1 MGVHPQGALPRSP
14 PPGLSRPAIAAPLCA
29 GDPRP
34 QKNTKIK
41 KNLPQR
47 GLLSPSRR
55 EEAPAGGE
63 RDTRRA
69 GGGTGSRRESGSSP
83 LRAGPA
89 SPEGSGGA
97 GGGPGADP
105 ALSQRPGGSS
115 GPEHGA
121 AFVVG
126 LPQGEGETRGKA
138 RKSEGVKGGGP
149 PSRQEAAPGPPR

>member
-1 MGVHPQGALPRSP
+1 MHPEANRSAPSGDPGCTLRGGSPPIPAFTP

-34 QKNTKIK
+34 QK
-41 KNLPQR
+41 KNLPRR
-47 GLLSPSRR
+47 GLLSRSCRG
-55 EEAPAGGE
+55 EAPAGGE
-63 RDTRRA
+63 RDTRRE
-69 GGGTGSRRESGSSP
+69 GGGTQSRREGGSCP
-83 LRAGPA
+83 LGAGPA

-126 LPQGEGETRGKA
+126 LPRGEGETRGKA
-138 RKSEGVKGGGP
+138 
-149 PSRQEAAPGPPR
+149 